1 MTDLRTA
8 AQAVDDAY
16 FDDAAPDMQM
26 KIAMSAL
33 RAALEK
39 PECCEWTY
47 DEDDETDL
55 GCWNTSCK
63 KMFAVPANPRKF
75 VMFCPGCGK
84 PIKFLE
90 SEDEIQ
96 ES

>member
-16 FDDAAPDMQM
+16 FDDAAPDIQM

-33 RAALEK
+33 RTTLAQQDV
-39 PECCEWTY
+39 CEWTQ
-47 DEDDETDL
+47 DGGTLESSCGETFCTD
-55 GCWNTSCK
+55 NDYAPPSEY
-63 KMFAVPANPRKF
+63 MKF
-75 VMFCPGCGK
+75 CLYCGK

-90 SEDEIQ
+90 SEHE
-96 ES
+96 